1 MDPMR
6 TKSTIIFFLAFL
18 FPTHVFAQDLDF
30 FEPKTTIG
38 GYGEL
43 HFNNSKKQMEE
54 WQSQLDF
61 HRFVLYVGHAWSE
74 EWSLNAELELEHNIV
89 GDNKGDLQLEQAFI
103 NYRHSQYFAVQA
115 GVILVSAGLL
125 NEYHEPNRFF
135 GVERPE
141 YQKVIIPTTWFG
153 NGIGIYGNASGFEY
167 KIILMEGLNS
177 DGFSASSGIRGGRQ
191 KGFKVDASNPLL
203 NTRLDYTG
211 IPGLRFG
218 ASYVYNN
225 AEGDSTSSKIDLI
238 EFHANYSAN
247 NLYAVFEI
255 GNISYSNREIEASRG
270 FYFDLGYNIASLFDC
285 SSKIIPFVRLSDI
298 NTSAQTKSGGD
309 LEKKYHLTQW
319 FVGINFLPIEN
330 VVIKID
336 YGENTVELG
345 SAKTKLFNLG
355 FGYVF

>member
-1 MDPMR
+1 MS
-6 TKSTIIFFLAFL
+6 TKFTIILFTAFL
-18 FPTHVFAQDLDF
+18 FPNQLYSQNLDF

-43 HFNNSKKQMEE
+43 HLNSSKVRIEE
-54 WQSQLDF
+54 WQSILDF
-61 HRFVLYVGHAWSE
+61 HRFVLYVGHAWSDH
-74 EWSLNAELELEHNIV
+74 WSLNAEIELEHNIT
-89 GDNKGDLQLEQAFI
+89 GSDKGDLQLEQAFI
-103 NYRHSQYFAVQA
+103 NYNHSEYFAVQA
-115 GVILVSAGLL
+115 GVILVSAGLV

-153 NGIGIYGNASGFEY
+153 NGIGTYGNVSGFEY

-177 DGFSASSGIRGGRQ
+177 DGFSSSSGIRDGRQ

-203 NTRLDYTG
+203 NARLDYTA

-225 AEGDSTSSKIDLI
+225 AKGDSTSSKINLV

-247 NLYAVFEI
+247 NIYTVFEF
-255 GNISYSNREIEASRG
+255 GNISYSDQEIEVSRG
-270 FYFDLGYNIASLFDC
+270 FYFDLGYNIGTLFNC
-285 SSKIIPFVRLSDI
+285 TSKIIPFLRFSDI
-298 NTSAQTKSGGD
+298 NIAAQTIPGGD
-309 LEKKYHLTQW
+309 LGKKYHLTSW
-319 FVGINFLPIEN
+319 LVGVNFQPIEN
-330 VVIKID
+330 VVIKMD
-336 YGENTVELG
+336 YGENTVELD
-345 SAKTKLFNLG
+345 SEKIKLLNFG